1 MGSIWKLPNYSIHI
15 SQISENTQ
23 MAKVDLHNF
32 FKYYDEKNPNHVKG
46 IQWLEDNLPVT
57 YLEDDADWA
66 EIYRGKKSSSPAAPV
81 APASAASS
89 YWGCVSCIVGNH
101 WAKLPPQ

>member
-1 MGSIWKLPNYSIHI
+1 
-15 SQISENTQ
+15 

-32 FKYYDEKNPNHVKG
+32 FQFYDEKNPNHVKG

-66 EIYRGKKSSSPAAPV
+66 EIYRGKKTSATVAPV
-81 APASAASS
+81 AVAPPATSS
-89 YWGCVSCIVGNH
+89 CLGTCKTSCSTYSKQG
-101 WAKLPPQ
+101 